1 MKKVRVKKNKIRTKR
16 SIRFKIMIITTLIV
30 VGVMLVCEGVLQSSM
45 NSLTESILIDTLQ
58 PMAGESAKAVEA
70 NIHLM
75 ADRMMGLALDN
86 RLTGERV

>member
-58 PMAGESAKAVEA
+58 PMAGE
-70 NIHLM
+70 
-75 ADRMMGLALDN
+75 
-86 RLTGERV
+86 